1 MAQSVAP
8 IALRWTIAVKVAV
21 TWLRVA
27 NAEEGVAFHAD
38 GKRTAIVLQPDLH
51 QAIVAAGGFVA
62 RGDGTE
68 ARVGVAQA
76 P

>member
-1 MAQSVAP
+1 MAQSVAA
-8 IALRWTIAVKVAV
+8 IALRWAMAVKVVV
-21 TWLRVA
+21 TWSRMA

-38 GKRTAIVLQPDLH
+38 GKRIAIVLQPDLH
-51 QAIVAAGGFVA
+51 QAVVAAGGFVA